1 MNADSGMRL
10 SLAAVIG
17 SGEVIL
23 TEGSVYELLRRDRR
37 IVFDQQIAHAG
48 LIYNDD
54 SRGVLER
61 VHRGYLAIAASHG
74 LPMLLLTDTWR
85 ASAARIA
92 ASAFRDRSVN
102 ADNVAFLRGLAGSA
116 FVGALTGP
124 KGDGYLPHEAP
135 SEEDAAEYHAAQIEE
150 LAGAGADLLM
160 AATLPAL
167 PEAKGIARRMSA
179 SGTAWMLSFVVR
191 PGGEILDGTPLAD
204 VIHAIDDCVPSP
216 PLGYSINCVH
226 ATIAGTA
233 LATLPEETRRRVIA
247 VQANT
252 SRRTPEE
259 LDGLGELD
267 CETPAEFAAA
277 AAEVVRRTSV
287 RIIGG
292 CCGSGKEHIE
302 ALARALERT
311 PRNT

>member
-1 MNADSGMRL
+1 MHR
-10 SLAAVIG
+10 SLPALIG

-37 IVFDQQIAHAG
+37 IVFDPQIAHAG
-48 LIYNDD
+48 LIYDDD
-54 SRGVLER
+54 SRRVLES
-61 VHRGYLAIAASHG
+61 VHRGYLAIAGSHG

-85 ASAARIA
+85 ASRARIA
-92 ASAFRDRSVN
+92 ASRFRDRNVN
-102 ADNVAFLRGLAGSA
+102 ADNVAFLRDLAGNA

-124 KGDGYLPHEAP
+124 KGDAYRPQEAP
-135 SEEDAAEYHAAQIEE
+135 SEEHAAEYHAAQIEE

-167 PEAKGIARRMSA
+167 PEARGIARRMS
-179 SGTAWMLSFVVR
+179 GIGRAWMLSFVVR
-191 PGGEILDGTPLAD
+191 PDGRLLDGTPLCDA
-204 VIHAIDDCVPSP
+204 IHAIDDGMPFP

-226 ATIAGTA
+226 ASIAGKA
-233 LATLPEETRRRVIA
+233 LATLPAETQRRVIA

-259 LDGLGELD
+259 LDGLEELD
-267 CETPAEFAAA
+267 CETPAGFAAA

-287 RIIGG
+287 RMIGG
-292 CCGSGKEHIE
+292 CCGSGQEHIE
-302 ALARALERT
+302 ALAQELEPPPRA
-311 PRNT
+311 